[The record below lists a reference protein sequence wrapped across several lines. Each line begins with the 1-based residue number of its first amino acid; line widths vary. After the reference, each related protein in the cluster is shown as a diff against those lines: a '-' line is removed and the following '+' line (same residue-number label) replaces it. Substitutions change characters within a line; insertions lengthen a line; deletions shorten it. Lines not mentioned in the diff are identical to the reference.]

1 MNDLILMEAW
11 RGREEGGAKTKGLE
25 WCWGKEEKGK
35 GTDKL
40 KGDGRIAM
48 MKGGRG

>member
-25 WCWGKEEKGK
+25 WVLRK
-35 GTDKL
+35 
-40 KGDGRIAM
+40 
-48 MKGGRG
+48 RGERERNR